1 MPSIGDLLAGR
12 YRVEARLG
20 AGGMGTVWR
29 AHDQQLDRDVALK
42 VLGPSLAGD
51 PALAERFDR
60 EARALAAVASPHVVA
75 IYDVV
80 ARPGADPFIVMELCP
95 GGSLGDRLDR
105 AGRLPVDEALP
116 LLADAAEGLAALHA
130 RGILHRDVTPRNVL
144 LAGGRAKLGDLGV
157 AHEGAPGERRPRSDL
172 TDPGTTVG
180 TLAYLAPELLEGVP
194 ASRASDVYGLGAV
207 AYQTLAGALPH
218 AAGSIAELVLD
229 GRRPV
234 EPLAS
239 RAPGV
244 GSALATLV
252 ARALDAR
259 PDARPSAAE
268 LAAGL
273 RSAAASAGIDPGPA
287 AGMSDGQPG
296 RTGRSVATVSSTP
309 TRSAIPARAGA
320 ASPTDRSHAAT
331 PIPLRP
337 RSVSDRYRGP
347 SLWSAE
353 ILLIA
358 VVAGVVL
365 LVLLALAGAFGGVLS
380 AGPVTTPG

>member
-12 YRVEARLG
+12 YRVEACLG

-105 AGRLPVDEALP
+105 AGRLPVDDALP

-296 RTGRSVATVSSTP
+296 RTGRSVATVSSAP

-331 PIPLRP
+331 PIPPRP

>member
-12 YRVEARLG
+12 YRVEACLG

-75 IYDVV
+75 IHDVV

-105 AGRLPVDEALP
+105 AGRLPVDDALP

-207 AYQTLAGALPH
+207 AYRTLAGALPH

-331 PIPLRP
+331 PIPPRP

>member
-105 AGRLPVDEALP
+105 AGRLPVDDALP

-207 AYQTLAGALPH
+207 AYRTLAGALPH
-218 AAGSIAELVLD
+218 AAGSIAGLVLD

-239 RAPGV
+239 RAPDV
-244 GSALATLV
+244 GPVLATLV

-296 RTGRSVATVSSTP
+296 RTGRSVATVSSAP

-331 PIPLRP
+331 PIPPRP

>member
-12 YRVEARLG
+12 YRVEACLG
-20 AGGMGTVWR
+20 VGGMGTVWR

-105 AGRLPVDEALP
+105 AGRLPVDDALP

-273 RSAAASAGIDPGPA
+273 RSAAASAGIDPGSA

-296 RTGRSVATVSSTP
+296 RTGRFVPSSAP

-331 PIPLRP
+331 PIPPRP

>member
-105 AGRLPVDEALP
+105 AGRLPVDDALP

-268 LAAGL
+268 LAAGV

-331 PIPLRP
+331 PIPPRP

>member
-12 YRVEARLG
+12 YRVEACLG
-20 AGGMGTVWR
+20 VGGMGTVWR

-42 VLGPSLAGD
+42 ILGPSLAGD
-51 PALAERFDR
+51 PVLAARFDR
-60 EARALAAVASPHVVA
+60 EARSLAAVASPHVVA
-75 IYDVV
+75 IHDVV
-80 ARPGADPFIVMELCP
+80 ARPGADSFIVMELCP

-105 AGRLPVDEALP
+105 AGRLPADEALP
-116 LLADAAEGLAALHA
+116 LLADAADGLAALHA
-130 RGILHRDVTPRNVL
+130 RGILHRDVTPRNLL
-144 LAGGRAKLGDLGV
+144 LAGGRAKLGDLGM
-157 AHEGAPGERRPRSDL
+157 AREGAPVERPASSDL
-172 TDPGTTVG
+172 TAAGTTVG

-207 AYQTLAGALPH
+207 AYRTLTGALPH
-218 AAGSIAELVLD
+218 AAGNIAELVRD

-244 GSALATLV
+244 GPAIATLV

-273 RSAAASAGIDPGPA
+273 RSAADSAGIDAGRA
-287 AGMSDGQPG
+287 AGRSDGQPG
-296 RTGRSVATVSSTP
+296 RTSPSVVTVSSAP

-320 ASPTDRSHAAT
+320 ASRMDRSRAAT
-331 PIPLRP
+331 PIPPRP
-337 RSVSDRYRGP
+337 GGASDRYRGP

-358 VVAGVVL
+358 AVAGVVL
-365 LVLLALAGAFGGVLS
+365 LVLLAIAGAFGGVLA
-380 AGPVTTPG
+380 AGPVATPG

>member
-1 MPSIGDLLAGR
+1 
-12 YRVEARLG
+12 
-20 AGGMGTVWR
+20 MGTVWR

-75 IYDVV
+75 IHDVV

-296 RTGRSVATVSSTP
+296 RTGRSVATVSSAP

-331 PIPLRP
+331 PIPPRP
-337 RSVSDRYRGP
+337 GGVSDRYRGP

>member
-1 MPSIGDLLAGR
+1 
-12 YRVEARLG
+12 
-20 AGGMGTVWR
+20 
-29 AHDQQLDRDVALK
+29 
-42 VLGPSLAGD
+42 
-51 PALAERFDR
+51 
-60 EARALAAVASPHVVA
+60 
-75 IYDVV
+75 
-80 ARPGADPFIVMELCP
+80 
-95 GGSLGDRLDR
+95 
-105 AGRLPVDEALP
+105 VDEALP

-207 AYQTLAGALPH
+207 AYRTLAGALPH
-218 AAGSIAELVLD
+218 AAGSIAGLVLD

-239 RAPGV
+239 RAPDV
-244 GSALATLV
+244 GPVLATLV

-331 PIPLRP
+331 PIPPRP

>member
-105 AGRLPVDEALP
+105 AGRLPVDDALP

-296 RTGRSVATVSSTP
+296 RTGRSVATVSSAP

-331 PIPLRP
+331 PIPPRP

>member
-1 MPSIGDLLAGR
+1 
-12 YRVEARLG
+12 
-20 AGGMGTVWR
+20 MGTVWR

-105 AGRLPVDEALP
+105 AGRLPVDDALP

-296 RTGRSVATVSSTP
+296 RTGRFVAAVSSAP

-331 PIPLRP
+331 PIPPRP
-337 RSVSDRYRGP
+337 GGVSDRYRGP

>member
-1 MPSIGDLLAGR
+1 MPSIGNLLAGR
-12 YRVEARLG
+12 YRIDARLG

-75 IYDVV
+75 IHDVV

-105 AGRLPVDEALP
+105 AGRLPVDDALP
-116 LLADAAEGLAALHA
+116 LRADAAEGLAALHA

-157 AHEGAPGERRPRSDL
+157 THEGAPGARRPRSDL

-194 ASRASDVYGLGAV
+194 ASRASDLYGLGAV

-273 RSAAASAGIDPGPA
+273 RSAAASAGIDPGSA

-296 RTGRSVATVSSTP
+296 RTGRFVAAVSSAP

-320 ASPTDRSHAAT
+320 ASRTDRSHAAT
-331 PIPLRP
+331 PIPPRP
-337 RSVSDRYRGP
+337 GGVSDRYRGP

>member
-105 AGRLPVDEALP
+105 AGRLPVDDALP

-218 AAGSIAELVLD
+218 AAGSIAGLVLD

-239 RAPGV
+239 GAPGV

-331 PIPLRP
+331 PIPPRP

>member
-1 MPSIGDLLAGR
+1 
-12 YRVEARLG
+12 
-20 AGGMGTVWR
+20 
-29 AHDQQLDRDVALK
+29 
-42 VLGPSLAGD
+42 
-51 PALAERFDR
+51 
-60 EARALAAVASPHVVA
+60 
-75 IYDVV
+75 
-80 ARPGADPFIVMELCP
+80 
-95 GGSLGDRLDR
+95 
-105 AGRLPVDEALP
+105 
-116 LLADAAEGLAALHA
+116 
-130 RGILHRDVTPRNVL
+130 VTPRNVL

-207 AYQTLAGALPH
+207 AYRTLAGALPH
-218 AAGSIAELVLD
+218 AAGSIAGLVLD

-239 RAPGV
+239 RAPDV
-244 GSALATLV
+244 GPVLATLV

-273 RSAAASAGIDPGPA
+273 RSVAASAGIDPGPA

-296 RTGRSVATVSSTP
+296 RTGRSVATVSSAP

-320 ASPTDRSHAAT
+320 ASRTDRSHAAT
-331 PIPLRP
+331 PIPPRP
-337 RSVSDRYRGP
+337 GGVSDRYRGP